1 MSLKQLF
8 PFFSN
13 NPDLV
18 YLDSAATT
26 QKPKQVIDAITQF
39 YQANNVNV
47 HRGSYQAAQ
56 HVTDQYEQSRA
67 SVAKFIGAG
76 SSSNI
81 VWTKGTTDSINLVA
95 QSWANHN
102 LKAGDEVV
110 VLASEH
116 HANFVPWQQLAINKQ
131 LKLTIIELLE
141 NGQVD
146 LEQYAHVITNKP
158 KLIAI
163 QHVSNALGTIYP
175 IADMT
180 RMAKE
185 SGATVLIDGA
195 QAVAHLPVNVE
206 ALNCDFYVFSGHKL
220 YGPTGIGVLYIHNR
234 VKGEMQ
240 AVNFGGEMITKVTRT
255 STQFREVPALLE
267 TGTPNIAG
275 VIGLKA
281 AIEFISSPNYQ
292 TQHNQIAL
300 LHSQLVNELKKN
312 RNIQLYGDMDNNVGV
327 VSFTITGESVADI
340 GMLLDQQGIA
350 VRCGHHCAMPL
361 MAALGIDGTVRVSL
375 GVYNDSNDVT
385 AFIKALNNTISL
397 LDI

>member
-26 QKPKQVIDAITQF
+26 QKPKQVIDAIRQF

-56 HVTDQYEQSRA
+56 HVTAQYEQSRTC
-67 SVAKFIGAG
+67 VAKFIGAG

-131 LKLTIIELLE
+131 LKLTIIELLK

-146 LEQYAHVITNKP
+146 LEQYAHVIANKP

-234 VKGEMQ
+234 AKSGMQ

-255 STQFREVPALLE
+255 NTQFREIPALLE

-292 TQHNQIAL
+292 TQHNQITL
-300 LHSQLVNELKKN
+300 IHSQLVSELKKN

-361 MAALGIDGTVRVSL
+361 MAALGVDGTVRVSL